1 MESSSF
7 FVGEKGSQSIYAFP
21 GGHGDLEAQ
30 LPRFVIDT
38 SPLLST
44 RTFVFGQLI
53 PSD

>member
-7 FVGEKGSQSIYAFP
+7 FLAGEKESQSIYAFL
-21 GGHGDLEAQ
+21 GGHGDLEA
-30 LPRFVIDT
+30 PRFVIDT

-53 PSD
+53 PSN